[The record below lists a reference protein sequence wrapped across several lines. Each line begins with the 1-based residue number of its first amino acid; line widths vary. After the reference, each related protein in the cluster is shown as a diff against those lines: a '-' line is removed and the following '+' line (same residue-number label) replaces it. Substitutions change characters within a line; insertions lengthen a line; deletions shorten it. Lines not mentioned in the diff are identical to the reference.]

1 MLWTV
6 TGGQLAAQT
15 EYVIDGVEE
24 AVGELIC
31 GIKQTK
37 VFQEA
42 IGKYDSSRHEKPD
55 IKIEEVI
62 DEEEDLQNLSNRNE
76 TVVDLVNGQP
86 RPPLKSRW
94 AKNPKREFFTSL
106 ARVIERLMK
115 SKD

>member
-76 TVVDLVNGQP
+76 TVVDLVNGHP

-94 AKNPKREFFTSL
+94 AKNPKREFFSSL
-106 ARVIERLMK
+106 AHVIERLMK